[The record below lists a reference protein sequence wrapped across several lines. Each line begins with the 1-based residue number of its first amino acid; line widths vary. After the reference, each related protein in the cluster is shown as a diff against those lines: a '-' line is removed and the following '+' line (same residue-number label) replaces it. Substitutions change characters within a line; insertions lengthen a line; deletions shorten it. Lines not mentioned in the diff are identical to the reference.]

1 MSARKGGHD
10 TRLRE
15 VDVNDDEGEEAEEE
29 EEEAE
34 EEGRALIKS
43 KDPTS

>member
-10 TRLRE
+10 IRLRE

-29 EEEAE
+29 Q
-34 EEGRALIKS
+34 GTALIKS